1 MIIQL
6 PLGFEELELE
16 ASMIVFRI
24 IELFC
29 QSNNSENNIWLESVM
44 DFSIIIVSKY
54 SPSATR
60 IVSLA
65 VAKSIAD

>member
-1 MIIQL
+1 
-6 PLGFEELELE
+6 
-16 ASMIVFRI
+16 MIVFSI

-29 QSNNSENNIWLESVM
+29 QSNNSENSIWLESVM
-44 DFSIIIVSKY
+44 DLSIIIVSKY

-60 IVSLA
+60 IVSLS

>member
-16 ASMIVFRI
+16 ASMIVLSI

-29 QSNNSENNIWLESVM
+29 QSNNSENSIWLESVM
-44 DFSIIIVSKY
+44 DLSIIIVSKY

-60 IVSLA
+60 IVSLS